1 MNTLE
6 VNGLEKKYKDF
17 TLENITLVL
26 PKGFICGY
34 VGQNGAG
41 KTTTLDLITHQ
52 KKADDGVVKING
64 MEYDENPRKY
74 KEMIGYVCDKC
85 YFPNDFNLLDV
96 KRVLK
101 DFYQTFQ
108 EDKFM
113 TLCKKWNL
121 PEKKKI
127 KDYSKGMSIRLMF
140 AGVLAR
146 DTKLLILDEATN
158 GLDPVVKQEILEI
171 LQDYIQDGEKSVLF
185 STHILSDLEEIADY
199 IFFLHDG
206 KKVFFDTKEEISEKY
221 LLVKGGLEELT
232 EEISK
237 KLKGLKKTSVGFEGI
252 IEADESAYVS
262 QKCVLEKP
270 TMNQIVVSYIKDME
284 G

>member
-1 MNTLE
+1 
-6 VNGLEKKYKDF
+6 
-17 TLENITLVL
+17 
-26 PKGFICGY
+26 
-34 VGQNGAG
+34 
-41 KTTTLDLITHQ
+41 
-52 KKADDGVVKING
+52 
-64 MEYDENPRKY
+64 
-74 KEMIGYVCDKC
+74 
-85 YFPNDFNLLDV
+85 
-96 KRVLK
+96 
-101 DFYQTFQ
+101 
-108 EDKFM
+108 
-113 TLCKKWNL
+113 
-121 PEKKKI
+121 
-127 KDYSKGMSIRLMF
+127 MF

-270 TMNQIVVSYIKDME
+270 TMNQIVVSYIKDIKDME